1 MPSPNDEIDKSRL
14 LNFLEEIDREMP
26 RQITLV
32 AVGGTAM
39 TLLDAKPSTLD
50 IDFTGP
56 REDIA
61 LFDRVHKTIP
71 HGMKIDTWADGR
83 VFSQC
88 LPPDYL
94 TKSKKMKEFRN
105 IELRALDPLDIVVT
119 KIGRL
124 DERDIQDIQEC
135 IRIFRLMK
143 SEVKKRAA
151 QIEYLGNVE
160 DFEYHLRLALH
171 RFFS

>member
-1 MPSPNDEIDKSRL
+1 MPSPNDKIDKSRL
-14 LNFLEEIDREMP
+14 LDFLELVDQEMP
-26 RQITLV
+26 RRITLV

-39 TLLDAKPSTLD
+39 TLIGAKPSTLD

-56 REDIA
+56 GEDVA
-61 LFDRVHKTIP
+61 LFDGVQKTIP
-71 HGMKIDTWADGR
+71 HGMKIDAWADGQ

-94 TKSKKMKEFRN
+94 TKSKRIEQFKY

-124 DERDIQDIQEC
+124 DERDIQDITEC
-135 IRIFRLMK
+135 IRRFKLKK
-143 SEVKKRAA
+143 SEVKKRAS
-151 QIEYLGNVE
+151 QIDYLGNVE
-160 DFEYHLRLALH
+160 NFEYHLRIALQ
-171 RFFS
+171 RFFK

>member
-56 REDIA
+56 EKDIA

-71 HGMKIDTWADGR
+71 HGMKIHPWADGW

-94 TKSKKMKEFRN
+94 TKSKKIKQFRN
-105 IELRALDPLDIVVT
+105 IGLRALDPLDIVVT

-124 DERDIQDIQEC
+124 DERDIQDIQKC
-135 IRIFRLMK
+135 IRKFKLMK
-143 SEVKKRAA
+143 SDVKKRAS

-160 DFEYHLRLALH
+160 DFKYHVRLALQ
-171 RFFS
+171 RFFK

>member
-1 MPSPNDEIDKSRL
+1 MPSPIDKIDKSRL
-14 LNFLEEIDREMP
+14 LDFLELIDREMP

-39 TLLDAKPSTLD
+39 TLLNAKPSTLD

-71 HGMKIDTWADGR
+71 HGLKIHTWADGW